1 MSAESMETFVESQ
14 NFNGASKQKEKKNL
28 GDKEKLQKE
37 MKKGMKVLNQLKL
50 LLRGAVLIKI
60 AVFSGHRPL
69 QILTHLP
76 PPYWSPVARHKKYSI
91 RSFFVLTFPVIFQRK
106 CYQNA

>member
-1 MSAESMETFVESQ
+1 METFVESQ

-50 LLRGAVLIKI
+50 LLRGAVLI
-60 AVFSGHRPL
+60 
-69 QILTHLP
+69 
-76 PPYWSPVARHKKYSI
+76 
-91 RSFFVLTFPVIFQRK
+91 
-106 CYQNA
+106 